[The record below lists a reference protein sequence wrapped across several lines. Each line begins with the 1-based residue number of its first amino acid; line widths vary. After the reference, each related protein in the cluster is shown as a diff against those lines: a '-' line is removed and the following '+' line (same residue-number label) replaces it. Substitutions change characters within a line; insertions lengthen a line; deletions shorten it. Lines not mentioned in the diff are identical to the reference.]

1 MSTRPPPSGLRRPQ
15 VLHACW
21 RGRPWLLPLPRPSN
35 RRVPRL
41 KEPSPL
47 RLRIQASPPLGLG
60 LPPHS
65 STSRVFLPPLEAATA
80 STEKE
85 PRNPTPALVGL
96 TQRAALGSP
105 LCHPFRGKSGEEAA
119 FQNRRT
125 VHPGEWVGSC
135 SSLLWTTPLH
145 LPWERP
151 RLLSRLVARYPPP
164 PAVSR
169 QPLSV
174 TKEAPRL
181 RPQCAGAGSV
191 PAPPAPPPPRS
202 CGLVLGLVVLPCLW
216 LGRCRRPLWL
226 HSRNH
231 LRCRPPHPQPCS
243 KRPLCLAFSQGLL
256 TPPTPQPTTGAAFIT
271 RPPSPIRAPRATNR
285 MMAAYTF

>member
-1 MSTRPPPSGLRRPQ
+1 MGAHFAIPSGESLGKRQLFRIGGQFIRESGWGAAPPCCGP
-15 VLHACW
+15 LH
-21 RGRPWLLPLPRPSN
+21 
-35 RRVPRL
+35 
-41 KEPSPL
+41 
-47 RLRIQASPPLGLG
+47 
-60 LPPHS
+60 
-65 STSRVFLPPLEAATA
+65 STS
-80 STEKE
+80 
-85 PRNPTPALVGL
+85 
-96 TQRAALGSP
+96 
-105 LCHPFRGKSGEEAA
+105 
-119 FQNRRT
+119 
-125 VHPGEWVGSC
+125 PG
-135 SSLLWTTPLH
+135 
-145 LPWERP
+145 ERP

-216 LGRCRRPLWL
+216 PGRCRRPLWL

-231 LRCRPPHPQPCS
+231 LGCRPPHPRPCS